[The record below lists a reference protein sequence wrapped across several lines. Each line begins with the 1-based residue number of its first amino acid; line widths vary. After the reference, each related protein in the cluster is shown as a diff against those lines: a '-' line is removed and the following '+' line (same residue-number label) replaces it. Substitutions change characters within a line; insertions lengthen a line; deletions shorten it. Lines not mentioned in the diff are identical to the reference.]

1 MVRVGRMMRY
11 EHTTELKPEVCG
23 HLSSS
28 LPKIRG
34 RRQLASI
41 HRFLATKRVVAY
53 SDEFWPS

>member
-1 MVRVGRMMRY
+1 MMRY

-41 HRFLATKRVVAY
+41 HGFLATKRVVAY